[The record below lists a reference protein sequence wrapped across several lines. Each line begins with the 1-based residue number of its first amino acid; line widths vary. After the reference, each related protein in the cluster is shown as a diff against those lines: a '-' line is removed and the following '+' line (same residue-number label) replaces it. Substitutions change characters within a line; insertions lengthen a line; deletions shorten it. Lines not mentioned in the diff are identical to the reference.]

1 MPRRGPEWDAPIKCA
16 LHKGIWAPRSEQPC
30 SLLLLTSEQ
39 VILFD
44 QWEKSTFGLSS
55 SSPKHT
61 LADEERDISV
71 AAQGAEYNLNLTGGF

>member
-1 MPRRGPEWDAPIKCA
+1 VSDSFIHGTILP
-16 LHKGIWAPRSEQPC
+16 
-30 SLLLLTSEQ
+30 

-61 LADEERDISV
+61 LSHATLADEERDISV
-71 AAQGAEYNLNLTGGF
+71 AARGAAYNLNLTAGF

>member
-1 MPRRGPEWDAPIKCA
+1 VSDSFIHGTILP
-16 LHKGIWAPRSEQPC
+16 
-30 SLLLLTSEQ
+30 

-61 LADEERDISV
+61 LSHATLADEERDIV
-71 AAQGAEYNLNLTGGF
+71 WQLGGPRIIWIWLQAFRETQEVPKLRCHQTISPW